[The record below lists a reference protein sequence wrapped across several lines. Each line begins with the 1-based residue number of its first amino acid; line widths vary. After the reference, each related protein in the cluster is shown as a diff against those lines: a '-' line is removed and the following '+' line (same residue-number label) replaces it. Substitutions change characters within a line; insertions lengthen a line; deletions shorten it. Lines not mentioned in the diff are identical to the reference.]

1 MVKSCVYFGSV
12 MHMRLKPKRHFFRY
26 KVFSLF
32 LDIDKLVE
40 FDKASWFFR
49 LNKWGMISLYEK
61 DHGDRGTL
69 QLRNWVNKK
78 LQSAGFTKPDKVYL
92 LSFPRVLGFGF
103 SPLSVFFC
111 YSKNSLSS
119 IIYEVKNTYGDQ
131 IEYIM
136 DSQSDP
142 DGRVRHSHEKDMYVS
157 PFIDMA
163 QTYHF
168 TILPPDEKLFI
179 RINEKDKDGLLLI
192 ASQTGTSKDFNDW
205 TLTKAFF
212 SYPFMLAKVL
222 ILIHWNALILYLKRV
237 KIVPYSEARLK
248 GGKEYE

>member
-12 MHMRLKPKRHFFRY
+12 MHMRLKPKQHRFCY

-32 LDIDKLVE
+32 LDIDRLIE
-40 FDKASWFFR
+40 FDNTSWFFR

-61 DHGDRGTL
+61 DHGDRSTL
-69 QLRNWVNKK
+69 HLRDWVNKK
-78 LQSAGFTKPDKVYL
+78 LQSEGFTKPDKVFL
-92 LSFPRVLGFGF
+92 LSFPRVLGLGF

-111 YSKNSLSS
+111 YSKGRLNSV
-119 IIYEVKNTYGDQ
+119 IYEVKNTYGDQ

-136 DSQSDP
+136 ESQPDP
-142 DGRVRHSHEKDMYVS
+142 DGRIRHSHEKDMYVS

-163 QTYHF
+163 QTYNF
-168 TILPPDEKLFI
+168 TILPPDEKLYI
-179 RINEKDKDGLLLI
+179 RIDEKDKDGLLLI
-192 ASQTGTSKDFNDW
+192 ASQTGISKDFNDW

-212 SYPFMLAKVL
+212 CYPLMLAKVL

-237 KIVPYSEARLK
+237 KIVPYSEGQSK
-248 GGKEYE
+248 GGEIN

>member
-32 LDIDKLVE
+32 LDIDKLAE
-40 FDKASWFFR
+40 FDKTSWVFR
-49 LNKWGMISLYEK
+49 LNKYGMISLYEK
-61 DHGDRGTL
+61 DHGDRSTS
-69 QLRNWVNKK
+69 QLRDWVNKK
-78 LQSAGFTKPDKVYL
+78 LQSAGFIKPDKVYL

-103 SPLSVFFC
+103 SPLSIFFC
-111 YSKNSLSS
+111 YSKGKLNSV
-119 IIYEVKNTYGDQ
+119 IYEVKNTFGDQ
-131 IEYIM
+131 IEYIVE
-136 DSQSDP
+136 SHP
-142 DGRVRHSHEKDMYVS
+142 DAEGRVRHSHEKGMYVS

-168 TILPPDEKLFI
+168 TILPPDEKLFV

-192 ASQTGTSKDFNDW
+192 ASQTGRSREFNDL
-205 TLTKAFF
+205 TLAKAFLC
-212 SYPFMLAKVL
+212 YPLMLAKVL

-237 KIVPYSEARLK
+237 KIVPYSGVRLR
-248 GGKEYE
+248 GGKKYE

>member
-40 FDKASWFFR
+40 FDNASWFFR

-61 DHGDRGTL
+61 DHGDRSKL
-69 QLRNWVNKK
+69 QLRDWVNKK
-78 LQSAGFTKPDKVYL
+78 LQAAGFTKPDKVYL

-111 YSKNSLSS
+111 YSKDTLSS
-119 IIYEVKNTYGDQ
+119 VIYEVKNTYGDQ

-168 TILPPDEKLFI
+168 TILPPDEKIFI
-179 RINEKDKDGLLLI
+179 RINERDKDGLLLI
-192 ASQTGTSKDFNDW
+192 ASQTGRSRDFNDW